1 MKQLTDSEFARV
13 FDQYF
18 KELFNIAY
26 GYTHDSFEAEDIV
39 QEVFIKFYRAHK
51 TFSDNS
57 EKYWLI
63 RITINK
69 SLDFLRKK
77 KNTNILTNSE
87 YIDSLPDT
95 YINDDKNKD
104 IYECV
109 NLLSESYKTII
120 ILHYFDNYSIK
131 EITSILKISESN
143 VTTRLNR
150 AKNKLKEIIVKRRA
164 SDGR

>member
-1 MKQLTDSEFARV
+1 M
-13 FDQYF
+13 
-18 KELFNIAY
+18 
-26 GYTHDSFEAEDIV
+26 
-39 QEVFIKFYRAHK
+39 
-51 TFSDNS
+51 
-57 EKYWLI
+57 
-63 RITINK
+63 
-69 SLDFLRKK
+69 RKK

-150 AKNKLKEIIVKRRA
+150 AKNKLKEIIIKRRA